1 MQFLPAAPG
10 AVKKM
15 LLAIMVMRA
24 VGSIRAIQLAAIDGD
39 DDDAIVDDDDDDDSQ
54 QAPRLKDV
62 SPGGFGFCFCW
73 GFFAVVV
80 ALAKPP

>member
-24 VGSIRAIQLAAIDGD
+24 VGIIRAIQLAAIDGD
-39 DDDAIVDDDDDDDSQ
+39 DDDAIVDDDDDSQ